1 MQDRAVDPVVTH
13 LVAGYVWLVR
23 TGVGRAQDFSGML
36 QVSTW
41 IQSSG
46 SLSPLCIEM
55 AEARISRLPRS
66 KGSSLQAGTYPT
78 GRDRRHHYV
87 SAPATEANLS

>member
-23 TGVGRAQDFSGML
+23 PGVGRAQDFSGML
-36 QVSTW
+36 QVSIW

-46 SLSPLCIEM
+46 SLSG
-55 AEARISRLPRS
+55 ARDAGKCDPRGFFPS
-66 KGSSLQAGTYPT
+66 GLNGVITTS
-78 GRDRRHHYV
+78 

>member
-23 TGVGRAQDFSGML
+23 TGVGRARDFSGML
-36 QVSTW
+36 QVLYLALGMQANATHGGFFP
-41 IQSSG
+41 SG
-46 SLSPLCIEM
+46 LNGVITTS
-55 AEARISRLPRS
+55 
-66 KGSSLQAGTYPT
+66 
-78 GRDRRHHYV
+78 